1 LGNFVHFFFEN
12 WERAMTY
19 ANGHDR
25 TQKYT
30 NNNKNMATAR
40 ESDCASSSSLSL
52 QESMSENEV
61 LEQSSMVEAYSN
73 EPLASSGDE
82 LPEENETDDEDG
94 IPSATLAQRYDRE
107 VTVESW

>member
-1 LGNFVHFFFEN
+1 
-12 WERAMTY
+12 MTY

-40 ESDCASSSSLSL
+40 ESDCASSSSLSSL
-52 QESMSENEV
+52 ESMSENEV

-82 LPEENETDDEDG
+82 LPEDETDDEDG
-94 IPSATLAQRYDRE
+94 IPSATLAQRYDKE